1 MSQRTHSL
9 RALALSL
16 FLFAVAGSGFV
27 AAGFAK
33 GSARSEQV
41 ASIATTSTIGTE
53 VTAPD
58 PTAAPGSTTT
68 SGRSVPAEW
77 LGHSNAL
84 RAAIGT
90 ADVLG
95 VELTGDSVAA
105 ASLGPGV
112 HDLGM
117 KAPDGEDFVVVSL
130 LPYGEKRGTR
140 LNGYYV
146 GDWPNPDGKAA
157 RYARP
162 AGFIEVTAANAE
174 IPVSRNFK
182 LGDFLTHDQQ
192 GVWPKV
198 LVLQPRLLDK
208 LELIEGALAARGLP
222 HRLHV
227 MSGFRTPQ
235 YNEQGVG
242 PKGGRASLSRHMY
255 GDASDVFVDADGNG
269 VMDDLNGDG
278 RSTVADAQVL
288 LAVAD
293 QVEQDHPDLIGGL
306 SAYPSN
312 GVHGPFVHVDAR
324 GVKARW

>member
-1 MSQRTHSL
+1 MSQRAHSL
-9 RALALSL
+9 RALFLSL
-16 FLFAVAGSGFV
+16 FLVVVAASGFV
-27 AAGFAK
+27 AAAK
-33 GSARSEQV
+33 GNARSDRV
-41 ASIATTSTIGTE
+41 ASIVNAVVQPAADS
-53 VTAPD
+53 AP
-58 PTAAPGSTTT
+58 PLPSAAAPPV
-68 SGRSVPAEW
+68 RAVPAEW
-77 LGHSNAL
+77 LGHSGGL
-84 RAAIGT
+84 RAYMGT
-90 ADVLG
+90 ADALEAGLV
-95 VELTGDSVAA
+95 GDSVAE
-105 ASLGPGV
+105 ASLNPGI

-117 KAPDGEDFVVVSL
+117 KTREGDSFVVVSL
-130 LPYGEKRGTR
+130 LPYAQKSGTR

-146 GDWPNPDGKAA
+146 GDWPDPAGKPE

-162 AGFIEVTAANAE
+162 VGFIEVTAENASV
-174 IPVSRNFK
+174 PVSRHFK
-182 LGDFLTHDQQ
+182 LGDFVTHDQQ
-192 GVWPKV
+192 GVWPKA

-208 LELIEGALAARGLP
+208 LELIESALAARGLP
-222 HRLHV
+222 HQLHV

-269 VMDDLNGDG
+269 MMDDLNGDG

-288 LAVAD
+288 LAVAA
-293 QVEQDHPDLIGGL
+293 QVETENPDLIGGL